1 MAIYP
6 QIEKILQDEVDR
18 YNLDE
23 SRKKKAEVGV
33 KESKSGP
40 GNNPYGMRS
49 IYNVFLSRLVPE
61 SERVLS
67 VSHDSGDAYFP
78 PSAIIRV
85 HFSQEKHR
93 DEAAVSP
100 ERLAERLRVI
110 LAAEEW
116 DAKE

>member
-23 SRKKKAEVGV
+23 SREKKAQVGV
-33 KESKSGP
+33 KESKSGLV
-40 GNNPYGMRS
+40 PYGMRS
-49 IYNVFLSRLVPE
+49 IYNIFLYHLVPE
-61 SERVLS
+61 SGERVLS

-93 DEAAVSP
+93 DEAAVSA
-100 ERLAERLRVI
+100 EHLAKRLRDI
-110 LAAEEW
+110 LAAQEW